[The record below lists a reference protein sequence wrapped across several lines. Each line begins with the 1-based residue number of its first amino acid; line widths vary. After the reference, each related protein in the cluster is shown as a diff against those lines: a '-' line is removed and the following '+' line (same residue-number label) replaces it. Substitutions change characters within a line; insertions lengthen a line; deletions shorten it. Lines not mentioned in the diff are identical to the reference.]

1 VLNWHLARGLVVF
14 PKTQK
19 IERLKEN
26 LNIFD
31 FQMNPEDLLKL
42 FKLETGFRV
51 CDPKRWDVDEF
62 NCTSLFA

>member
-1 VLNWHLARGLVVF
+1 VLNWHMSRGLVVF
-14 PKTQK
+14 PKTTK

-26 LNIFD
+26 LDVFD

-51 CDPKRWDVDEF
+51 CDPRRWDIDAF
-62 NCTSLFA
+62 DRTNLFA